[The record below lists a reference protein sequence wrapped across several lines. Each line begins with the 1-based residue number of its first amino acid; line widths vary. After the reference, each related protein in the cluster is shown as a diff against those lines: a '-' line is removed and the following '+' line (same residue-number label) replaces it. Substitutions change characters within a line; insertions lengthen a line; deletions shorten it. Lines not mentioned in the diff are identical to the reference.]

1 MYTGIVPVVK
11 ILEGLGRGNIIPLVD
26 DVDDRFGR
34 LNYGIIGVYEDF
46 NFCICLLFLHGY
58 FLAGNR
64 VCYRMM
70 NFLTPQRISFYD
82 TQPSLPSQLGPII
95 PRLGKFVKCF
105 CTKNCKKFS
114 WAQFEGVNF
123 PICVHM
129 LAHAHYIRTCVRVY
143 VCAYVR
149 VRACARSRI
158 FFRIYIS
165 TLKNI
170 YSKE

>member
-1 MYTGIVPVVK
+1 MYAGIVPVVK
-11 ILEGLGRGNIIPLVD
+11 ILEGLWRCDVIPLID

-46 NFCICLLFLHGY
+46 NFYICLLFLHGY

-82 TQPSLPSQLGPII
+82 TQPSLPPQLGPII

-114 WAQFEGVNF
+114 RAGFGGCDF
-123 PICVHM
+123 LLYAYICVRM
-129 LAHAHYIRTCVRVY
+129 RIIFARAYVYLYPHACVRTVKD
-143 VCAYVR
+143 
-149 VRACARSRI
+149 I
-158 FFRIYIS
+158 
-165 TLKNI
+165 L
-170 YSKE
+170 

>member
-1 MYTGIVPVVK
+1 MYAGIVPVVK
-11 ILEGLGRGNIIPLVD
+11 ILEGLWRCDIIPLVD

-46 NFCICLLFLHGY
+46 NFYICLLFLHGY

-82 TQPSLPSQLGPII
+82 TQPSLPPQLGPII

-114 WAQFEGVNF
+114 LTWFGGVF
-123 PICVHM
+123 SPICVHM
-129 LAHAHYIRTCVRVY
+129 RVHAHYIRTCVRACVFITAC
-143 VCAYVR
+143 VRANIR
-149 VRACARSRI
+149 VRIRAYACVRTVKDI
-158 FFRIYIS
+158 
-165 TLKNI
+165 L
-170 YSKE
+170 